1 MTDVSVLCLIPDVFT
16 ELADPT
22 DDLVVLFLSSFCWK
36 SFCMCVTFLLGAVCV
51 MWLFLAVG
59 TSVEFPQRRFAAWE
73 IFEAIEINVDTS
85 SFYSARIML

>member
-1 MTDVSVLCLIPDVFT
+1 
-16 ELADPT
+16 
-22 DDLVVLFLSSFCWK
+22 
-36 SFCMCVTFLLGAVCV
+36 MCVTFLLGAVCV